1 MEKDFIDFRVCL
13 CIALVTISVVIVT
26 IIQIA

>member
-1 MEKDFIDFRVCL
+1 MKKDFIDFRVCI
-13 CIALVTISVVIVT
+13 CIALVTILVAIVT